1 MNIRVVSYT
10 AHGRETAVRIAA
22 ALRDAGHDCRRF
34 ALPKFCGAG
43 DEPLSLPAADWAGAG
58 FQSGDALVFCCA
70 AGIAVRAIAPWVRD
84 KTRDSAVLVVDEAGR
99 FVIPLLSGHLG
110 GANELAVTLAER
122 LGATPVLTT
131 ATDVNGVFAVDLFAR
146 DNHLHITDMGLAK
159 AVSAALLDG
168 TPVGFRSDLP
178 WEGPLPEGLTEDG
191 AELGIWISS
200 KNAPLPRS
208 ADSSSCRG
216 GSPEPPVGRA
226 AEGGGPYM
234 KNCHRFE
241 NDPALPFPRTLRLV
255 PRRYAAGLGCKRGKP
270 YAALKAFLLE
280 QLAVCGVTPEELR
293 CLASID
299 LKRNEPGL
307 LALSAAL
314 GVPLPTFSAE
324 ALNAIPGAFS
334 GSDFVKARTG
344 VDCVCERAAVL
355 ASGGTL
361 VCQKITGDG
370 MTFALAKY
378 EEAIRFG

>member
-1 MNIRVVSYT
+1 MNVRIVSYT
-10 AHGRETAVRIAA
+10 ARGRETAARIAE
-22 ALRDAGHDCRRF
+22 ALCAAGHDCRRF
-34 ALPKFCGAG
+34 ALPRFCGAG

-70 AGIAVRAIAPWVRD
+70 AGIAVRAIAPWVKD
-84 KTRDSAVLVVDEAGR
+84 KRSDSAVLVVDEAGR

-122 LGATPVLTT
+122 LGAKPVLTT

-146 DNHLHITDMGLAK
+146 DNHLYITDMGLAK

-168 TPVGFRSDLP
+168 APVGFRSELP
-178 WEGPLPEGLTEDG
+178 WVGPLPEGLTEDG
-191 AELGIWISS
+191 AELGILISA
-200 KNAPLPRS
+200 KDAP
-208 ADSSSCRG
+208 
-216 GSPEPPVGRA
+216 
-226 AEGGGPYM
+226 
-234 KNCHRFE
+234 
-241 NDPALPFPRTLRLV
+241 LPFPRTLRLV
-255 PRRYAAGLGCKRGKP
+255 PRRFAAGLGCKRGKP
-270 YAALKAFLLE
+270 YAALKAFLLK

-299 LKRNEPGL
+299 FKRDEPGL

-370 MTFALAKY
+370 MTFALARY